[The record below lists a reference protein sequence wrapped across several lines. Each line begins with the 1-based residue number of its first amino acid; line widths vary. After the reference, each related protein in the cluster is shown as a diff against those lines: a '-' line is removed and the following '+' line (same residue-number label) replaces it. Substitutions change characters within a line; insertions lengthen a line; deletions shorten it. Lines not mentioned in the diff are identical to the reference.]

1 MQPFCF
7 TGTTDEEK
15 SLVCPEALVPDH
27 TSERDD
33 GWKGFRIIGQLDFSL
48 IGILARISEI
58 LASNGIGIFAVST
71 FNTDY
76 IFTKEENSDKAL
88 AVLHAA
94 GGLSSSWLNCDE
106 TPCGLAA
113 GVFMVLHKRILKEGK
128 MIKIYGMPTC
138 PYCDYV
144 HEQIVGRENE
154 FEYINIG
161 ENIRNM
167 SIFTR
172 MRDTNPV
179 FDHCKDIG
187 DVGVPAFVF
196 EDGRVSLDPAD
207 AGLIEYGSPNACSV
221 EDHKNGRKGC

>member
-1 MQPFCF
+1 
-7 TGTTDEEK
+7 
-15 SLVCPEALVPDH
+15 
-27 TSERDD
+27 
-33 GWKGFRIIGQLDFSL
+33 
-48 IGILARISEI
+48 
-58 LASNGIGIFAVST
+58 
-71 FNTDY
+71 
-76 IFTKEENSDKAL
+76 
-88 AVLHAA
+88 
-94 GGLSSSWLNCDE
+94 
-106 TPCGLAA
+106 
-113 GVFMVLHKRILKEGK
+113 MVLHKRILKEGK

-207 AGLIEYGSPNACSV
+207 AGLIATNPPYGERIEEKKNLPELYKTIGERFAALDSWSAFLITSY
-221 EDHKNGRKGC
+221 EDTERYIGRKADKNRKIYNGMMKTYFYQFLGPKPTGKSAGRRNGNGEQAPGDRPEKA